1 MNKKRW
7 EAMKEDHE
15 KKSVEVIV
23 IIREFDC
30 DREEFYGVC
39 SSVEKARQ
47 RVREIEKEEPNFKDS
62 FIFRH
67 CKLDVDYD
75 PYV

>member
-1 MNKKRW
+1 M
-7 EAMKEDHE
+7 EI
-15 KKSVEVIV
+15 IV
-23 IIREFDC
+23 IIRVFDC

-47 RVREIEKEEPNFKDS
+47 RVREIEKKEPSFEGS
-62 FIFRH
+62 FILRH

-75 PYV
+75 PYN